1 MLERTAGSENP
12 ARWDSERV
20 RLLRDHLDETQGE
33 LAERLG
39 TRQQTVS
46 EWETGHS
53 APRRMSRRLL
63 QLVAEESGFY
73 SSDPATPAPRRPAE
87 DQPTTDGRPS

>member
-1 MLERTAGSENP
+1 MKEQRPE
-12 ARWDSERV
+12 ARPDGWDGERV
-20 RLLRDHLDETQGE
+20 RRLRQHLDETQGE

-46 EWETGHS
+46 QWETGGS
-53 APRRMSRRLL
+53 SPRRMSRRLL

-73 SSDPATPAPRRPAE
+73 AVGAATPGAAQQPADERRP
-87 DQPTTDGRPS
+87 

>member
-1 MLERTAGSENP
+1 MAERTQEGSDS

-20 RLLRDHLDETQGE
+20 RRLRDHLDETQGA

-46 EWETGHS
+46 EWETGS
-53 APRRMSRRLL
+53 SNPRRMSRRLL
-63 QLVAEESGFY
+63 HLVAEESGFY
-73 SSDPATPAPRRPAE
+73 AAEPSTTTPDEAST
-87 DQPTTDGRPS
+87 DQ

>member
-1 MLERTAGSENP
+1 M
-12 ARWDSERV
+12 

-73 SSDPATPAPRRPAE
+73 RVKPATPKPPARVQDE
-87 DQPTTDGRPS
+87 PTTGGQPL